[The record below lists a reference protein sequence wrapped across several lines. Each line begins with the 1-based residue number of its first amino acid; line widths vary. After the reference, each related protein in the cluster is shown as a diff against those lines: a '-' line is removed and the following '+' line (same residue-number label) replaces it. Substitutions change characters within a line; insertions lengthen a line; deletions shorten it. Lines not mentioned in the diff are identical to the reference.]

1 MFLSKTCGSSHFLTI
16 AFDTLCFGHKN
27 GLIWRIPKWSGNL
40 RNSQKWGRKDT
51 IFEARFSALWQGNF
65 KDDQNSDF
73 LDHPN
78 GQNHIDGSQWDGL
91 GPLPWKIWVLGVR
104 PILSLPTSLKCIL
117 NILVKKNSPVAFLLM
132 MHFKEV
138 GRLKMGRT
146 PKTQIFHV
154 SGPNPSHWD
163 PSIWF
168 WPLGWSKKSKFWS
181 SLKLP
186 CYRAENLA
194 SKIVS

>member
-1 MFLSKTCGSSHFLTI
+1 MIFAYSKKFWVFLSKTCGSSHFLTI

-104 PILSLPTSLKCIL
+104 PILSLPTSLKCIYWNQECSCWQL
-117 NILVKKNSPVAFLLM
+117 ILLTKSFCLLFMEVKI
-132 MHFKEV
+132 
-138 GRLKMGRT
+138 LKMWLC
-146 PKTQIFHV
+146 V
-154 SGPNPSHWD
+154 
-163 PSIWF
+163 
-168 WPLGWSKKSKFWS
+168 
-181 SLKLP
+181 
-186 CYRAENLA
+186 
-194 SKIVS
+194 